1 MTRSAPTTAV
11 VTLAHGRHTHLA
23 NQRRSLAASEVT
35 PDLHVVVAMD
45 DPAIEDVLA
54 AHPVPGSTTTVVPC
68 DRVDGNLPL
77 ASARN
82 LGAQVATEAGARV
95 LVFLDV
101 DCVAEP
107 GLVGTYATTV
117 GGASQDSPADDTPPA
132 PRLWCGVT
140 GRLREVADAA
150 KDYPVEDPAA
160 LRALSDPAAGRPTP
174 APGEVVEEPEL
185 TRFWSLN
192 FAMTARDFTA
202 VGGFDEAYVGYGGED
217 TDFAQRL
224 GAAGGSMAWL
234 GGATAHH
241 QWHTTHSPPWDHVED
256 VVRNAGVFAERWGW
270 WPMEGWLAQFAEAG
284 LVRRDADTGAWE
296 LVARP

>member
-1 MTRSAPTTAV
+1 M
-11 VTLAHGRHTHLA
+11 
-23 NQRRSLAASEVT
+23 
-35 PDLHVVVAMD
+35 
-45 DPAIEDVLA
+45 
-54 AHPVPGSTTTVVPC
+54 
-68 DRVDGNLPL
+68 
-77 ASARN
+77 
-82 LGAQVATEAGARV
+82 

-101 DCVAEP
+101 DCIAEP
-107 GLVGTYATTV
+107 ELVGAYGRTV
-117 GGASQDSPADDTPPA
+117 GAGGGDRPG

-150 KDYPVEDPAA
+150 HDYPVEDRDA
-160 LRALSDPAAGRPTP
+160 LRALSDPAAGRPAP
-174 APGEVVEEPEL
+174 GPGEVVEEPEL

-192 FAMTARDFTA
+192 FAMTAADFEA

-234 GGATAHH
+234 GGAVAHH

-270 WPMEGWLAQFAEAG
+270 WPMEGWLEQFATEG
-284 LVRRDADTGAWE
+284 LVRQDPVTGAWE
-296 LVARP
+296 LAEPSQGRPGSGDE